1 MGSSLEIQILQE
13 KQGNGTKETGTRY
26 FRERAIEVIELVPS
40 DPLRASE
47 NALSLLNEVCH
58 LPNLSAEAWARC
70 ALGTAKF
77 GVGNLA
83 DAIDDLER
91 ALYQARH
98 LEEGRLAAYCLH
110 RLGACHFNRSE
121 YLLGLEY
128 TYQALSIRRTLPND
142 TELTASIGAIG
153 AIQGTLGNLQEA
165 ATYFTEALE
174 IARRV
179 GDRAG
184 QAITLGNLALL
195 QLKIDEQNPEIL
207 KMFADSARLATE
219 IAERRTL
226 VSTLTNWANALVKQ
240 GQIPA
245 AELYSRQAVELAKQ
259 ISTARLCINAYLQL
273 GSIYIRQ
280 ARWDEARD
288 VLKQAEIEAANSG
301 ITEGT
306 SRLPMTWGHYRR
318 ARKEFEQGYE
328 CFLRAREQGRF
339 LGEKEVVAEA
349 ELALA
354 ETSEANNDPH
364 KALAHFRAYHE
375 LQTVLDKQSARN
387 LLIAQQAKVAVDA
400 AERETQLARQEAEL
414 ARLRSVELVEANR
427 QKDRLLQQLQH
438 QANRLARLAIE
449 DPLTGLYNRRYLT
462 EYLENELRRS
472 REQDAP
478 FTIIIADLDNFKNI
492 NDRFTHA
499 VGDDVLKT
507 TAQIMLLACRPGDVV
522 ARYGGEEFV
531 IALPD
536 TNAFGAEALCERI
549 RRSVESYNW
558 RQFHS
563 QLTVTISLGIADEI
577 VEHKDAL
584 LAQADRRLY
593 QAKHE
598 GKNRTVSGFTERMT
612 DITPPDA
619 MPFSDGDVGLP
630 HHSFSAA

>member
-1 MGSSLEIQILQE
+1 MRILPE
-13 KQGNGTKETGTRY
+13 KQENEGKEVEARH
-26 FRERAIEVIELVPS
+26 FRECAIAVIELVPS
-40 DPLRASE
+40 DPVRANE
-47 NALSLLNEVCH
+47 NALSLLNEVRP
-58 LPNLSAEAWARC
+58 LQNPSGESWVLC
-70 ALGTAKF
+70 ALGTTKF
-77 GVGNLA
+77 GVGNLSE
-83 DAIDDLER
+83 AINHLEQ
-91 ALYQARH
+91 ALYLARH
-98 LEEGRLAAYCLH
+98 LEDRRLEAYCLH

-128 TYQALSIRRTLPND
+128 TYQALAIRRALPNK

-165 ATYFTEALE
+165 AAYFSEALE
-174 IARRV
+174 IARGS

-207 KMFADSARLATE
+207 TLFAESARLAGETL
-219 IAERRTL
+219 ERRTL
-226 VSTLTNWANALVKQ
+226 VSTLTNWASALVKQ
-240 GQIPA
+240 GHIA
-245 AELYSRQAVELAKQ
+245 DAEIYSRQAVEHAKH
-259 ISTARLCINAYLQL
+259 ISSSRLCINAYLQL
-273 GSIYIRQ
+273 GSIYIQQERWNEAVVVLRQ
-280 ARWDEARD
+280 AER
-288 VLKQAEIEAANSG
+288 EAANGG

-318 ARKEFEQGYE
+318 ARKDYKQAYE
-328 CFLRAREQGRF
+328 CFLRAREQGRL

-354 ETSEANNDPH
+354 ETSEANDEPR
-364 KALAHFRAYHE
+364 KALAHFRTYHD
-375 LQTVLDKQSARN
+375 LQTLLDKQSAIN

-400 AERETQLARQEAEL
+400 AERETELARKEAEL

-438 QANRLARLAIE
+438 QANRLARQAIE

-462 EYLENELRRS
+462 EYLGNELRRS
-472 REQDAP
+472 REQASP

-536 TNAFGAEALCERI
+536 TNAFGAEVLCERI
-549 RRSVESYNW
+549 RRSIESYNW
-558 RQFHS
+558 QQFHS

-577 VEHKDAL
+577 VEHRDEL

-598 GKNRTVSGFTERMT
+598 GKNRTVSGFTERIT
-612 DITPPDA
+612 DTTPPDSL
-619 MPFSDGDVGLP
+619 PFSDGDIGLP
-630 HHSFSAA
+630 HHPFSAL